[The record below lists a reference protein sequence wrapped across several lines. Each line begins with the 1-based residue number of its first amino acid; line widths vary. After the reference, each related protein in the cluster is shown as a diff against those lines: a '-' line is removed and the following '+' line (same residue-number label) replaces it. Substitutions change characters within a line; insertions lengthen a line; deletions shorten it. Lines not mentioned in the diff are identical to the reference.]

1 MENAGM
7 MHRIR
12 HWLMMAPCE
21 VVSTVSGDTV
31 WLATRCVICG
41 RITDKFPA
49 RPIPADHEFR
59 P

>member
-1 MENAGM
+1 MNAYL
-7 MHRIR
+7 HELR
-12 HWLMMAPCE
+12 HWLLMAPCE

-49 RPIPADHEFR
+49 RPIPADREFR
-59 P
+59 S